1 MPEFQVVFDSIYDY
15 DLWLCND
22 LSYFLTLFSSFVA
35 EKMLMSHTILKK
47 LSFLTVA
54 EKMLV
59 ANHWLVR
66 GGGAKGTSCRRQR
79 AAHLPRK
86 YPTFAKR
93 RLKYCWSNDFI
104 DIIGQSFMTNR

>member
-47 LSFLTVA
+47 TFISDCGREDASCQSLA
-54 EKMLV
+54 GEEEGQR
-59 ANHWLVR
+59 AQAAD
-66 GGGAKGTSCRRQR
+66 AKGQVGRGPGVKCERRRGCRQYESG
-79 AAHLPRK
+79 PRDW
-86 YPTFAKR
+86 R
-93 RLKYCWSNDFI
+93 VCLD
-104 DIIGQSFMTNR
+104 GEL